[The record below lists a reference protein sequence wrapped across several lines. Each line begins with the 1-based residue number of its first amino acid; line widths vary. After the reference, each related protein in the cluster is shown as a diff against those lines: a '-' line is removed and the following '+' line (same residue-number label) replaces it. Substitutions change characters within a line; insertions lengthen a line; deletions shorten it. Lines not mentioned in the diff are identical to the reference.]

1 MGARRCFVGLLV
13 SAQVCWGGV
22 FVTWGVMNAFLGMVI
37 VLVWFS
43 CFDGLVG
50 VVRAL
55 GLCFL
60 VVGFAWVWRFWWDGC
75 MVSFAV
81 IV

>member
-1 MGARRCFVGLLV
+1 MAYLLLV
-13 SAQVCWGGV
+13 
-22 FVTWGVMNAFLGMVI
+22 GVMNAFLGMVI

-60 VVGFAWVWRFWWDGC
+60 VVGFAWFWCFWWGGC